1 MRTET
6 REWFAK
12 VMREQRHALELI
24 DSDILYIN
32 PILAEHYGIYGVTG
46 TEFREVPVPRDSHRG
61 GLLTQAAFLT
71 GNSNGVDS
79 HPIKRGVWLLD
90 RILNDPPPPPP
101 PNVPELDTKAPE
113 FKGKTLTEQLA
124 IHRDV
129 QACRNCHQQI
139 DPFGLPFE
147 SFNTVGQWRNS
158 EDTQPPCPMES
169 PSTTSINSR
178 NIWSLIGKMILRKH
192 WPENSSHGDS
202 DARSVSP
209 MKER

>member
-1 MRTET
+1 M
-6 REWFAK
+6 
-12 VMREQRHALELI
+12 
-24 DSDILYIN
+24 
-32 PILAEHYGIYGVTG
+32 IYGVTG

-113 FKGKTLTEQLA
+113 LKGKTLTEQLA

-178 NIWSLIGKMILRKH
+178 TIWSLIGKMILRKH
-192 WPENSSHGDS
+192 WPENSRMGLGRSLSFSDEGEIKEITDS
-202 DARSVSP
+202 FRESEYRIIPLIESIVTS
-209 MKER
+209 ESFTHH